1 MCQKYNV
8 CIFLSNFVTHIF
20 IGFILRSFL
29 KKQHSSYIERERKKI
44 HIKVRRQRERES
56 DVYYA
61 YIRSGMMC
69 VAVSRNQKFELFTSF
84 SQSVFEIL

>member
-29 KKQHSSYIERERKKI
+29 KKQHSSYIYRERKI
-44 HIKVRRQRERES
+44 HIKVGRWSEGRERER
-56 DVYYA
+56 A
-61 YIRSGMMC
+61 MCILCIHTFWQMC
-69 VAVSRNQKFELFTSF
+69 VCGRVPHLDVKQ
-84 SQSVFEIL
+84 IMH